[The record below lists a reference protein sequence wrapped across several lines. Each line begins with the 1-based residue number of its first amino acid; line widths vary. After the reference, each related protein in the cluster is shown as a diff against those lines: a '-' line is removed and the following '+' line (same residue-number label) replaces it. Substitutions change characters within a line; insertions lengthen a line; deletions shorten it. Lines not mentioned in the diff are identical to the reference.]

1 MILNGEIFNTFPLR
15 LGKRQACLLLTL
27 LFHNILEV
35 LLTVVIQEKEIKDI
49 KMGGG
54 NKFISLQDIILMY
67 KNSKEKKTLRILQN
81 NY

>member
-15 LGKRQACLLLTL
+15 LEKRQACLLLTL

-35 LLTVVIQEKEIKDI
+35 LLTVVTQEKEIKDI

-54 NKFISLQDIILMY
+54 KKFISLQDIILMY
-67 KNSKEKKTLRILQN
+67 KNSKKKNSKNSTK
-81 NY
+81 